1 MFLNL
6 REKIF
11 VRTQENQK
19 LLFSAG
25 APINIS
31 LTFMTNLQVLQFSKF
46 RAFIKKKNERKFSKK
61 LWRLTAELQPCHYF
75 RQVYI
80 PRAICSHSPSVLII
94 SMVSSILMQPKAGL
108 F

>member
-11 VRTQENQK
+11 GRTQENQK

-46 RAFIKKKNERKFSKK
+46 RAFIKKKKMKENFQKNCEDLLLSCN
-61 LWRLTAELQPCHYF
+61 P
-75 RQVYI
+75 V
-80 PRAICSHSPSVLII
+80 II
-94 SMVSSILMQPKAGL
+94 SARFTSLEPSAATALQC
-108 F
+108 